1 MSWKEHHRQSARLA
15 SEAEHALRSDEADA
29 ARQLYAQAAVAEM
42 RAVADLDVRKQ
53 RTLGISVV
61 SAAALHYKA
70 HDFAQSQAVAYA
82 WLARAVLPEFAVK
95 QLRTLLETIWAEER
109 RIEKRTTH

>member
-42 RAVADLDVRKQ
+42 RAVADLDVHKQ

-70 HDFAQSQAVAYA
+70 HDFTRRMIS
-82 WLARAVLPEFAVK
+82 RSHK
-95 QLRTLLETIWAEER
+95 Q
-109 RIEKRTTH
+109 